1 MRKFFSMKE
10 IRRINAILGNK
21 LLKYSTKKNRGK
33 FVSILKEIRVFEINY
48 PKNYTIKKEEDKKEH
63 LEVISMVTVM
73 KKSEGLEDRII
84 DTPQKV
90 EKKKKG

>member
-1 MRKFFSMKE
+1 MQYQAT
-10 IRRINAILGNK
+10 N
-21 LLKYSTKKNRGK
+21 YSNIPPKKNRGK

-90 EKKKKG
+90 EKKKKGQ

>member
-1 MRKFFSMKE
+1 MKE